1 MQGGKSW
8 QRTLAHLVSTTLKSS
23 TSCVISQECSMA
35 LCLLAPFGKDQ
46 KNARQPLAAPARNP
60 PCVARCVGQA
70 CGLVWEKPSG
80 AKHRLFLTEKR
91 RVSPPV
97 RPVVADL
104 DPRWGND
111 PSPPVPGRFGPH
123 RGQFGR
129 KKRKAPQGPVW
140 QKEKKTPTT
149 PGLGRIW
156 GCDSQAGERP
166 GVAGASPA
174 GSPRPAEPV
183 VAGFLPSSTT
193 KKIRGRLGGLG
204 VTTRVR
210 NRKFP
215 GGKPFLR
222 VSPPGSTKG

>member
-1 MQGGKSW
+1 M
-8 QRTLAHLVSTTLKSS
+8 V
-23 TSCVISQECSMA
+23 

-46 KNARQPLAAPARNP
+46 KDAQQPLHLGKPGKVTPAKNP
-60 PCVARCVGQA
+60 PCAARC
-70 CGLVWEKPSG
+70 
-80 AKHRLFLTEKR
+80 
-91 RVSPPV
+91 
-97 RPVVADL
+97 
-104 DPRWGND
+104 
-111 PSPPVPGRFGPH
+111 GRFGPQVGE
-123 RGQFGR
+123 RPVPARSGAIW
-129 KKRKAPQGPVW
+129 APQGPVW
-140 QKEKKTPTT
+140 QKAKKPPTT

-156 GCDSQAGERP
+156 GCEKRAGERL

-204 VTTRVR
+204 VTIGVR

-215 GGKPFLR
+215 GGKPFFR